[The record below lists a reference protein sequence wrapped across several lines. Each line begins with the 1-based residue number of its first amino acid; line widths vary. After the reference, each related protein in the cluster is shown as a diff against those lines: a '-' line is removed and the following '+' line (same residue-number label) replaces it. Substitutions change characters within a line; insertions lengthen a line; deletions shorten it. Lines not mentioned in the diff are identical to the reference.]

1 MEKEEEETEA
11 GGENELQ
18 EYGEEEEGKE
28 KEEIW
33 EGRRR
38 ERKEKEK
45 GGKEDFLHPLSCW
58 VDSLPLNHLKS
69 PRVAQAWLQSLWVS
83 LALNFGHH

>member
-1 MEKEEEETEA
+1 MS
-11 GGENELQ
+11 GRN
-18 EYGEEEEGKE
+18 KE
-28 KEEIW
+28 KRRK
-33 EGRRR
+33 GKRKKRYGKVRRR

-45 GGKEDFLHPLSCW
+45 GGKEDSLHPPSCW

-83 LALNFGHH
+83 LALDFGHH